1 MPLYTSKRDSGFLLG
16 VNREI
21 MHGFS
26 SVEVGV
32 YKLDLENTSMN
43 IYEESNNRTYKPA
56 VRVFA
61 LISFDQKT
69 ALSEDTGTDF
79 QRTLAVGF
87 LRADLKQADLFL
99 EEGDIIEY
107 NDGFFQVDVVS
118 TTNYWS
124 GRNPETMI
132 GNVQD
137 GWAEHGYNIAIQCEC
152 HLTRLN
158 SLNIIDTR
166 IGETPSPIQTDSS
179 IPKFL

>member
-1 MPLYTSKRDSGFLLG
+1 MPLYTSKRDAGFLLG

-21 MHGFS
+21 LHGFS

-32 YKLDLENTSMN
+32 YKLDLENTQTN
-43 IYEESNNRTYKPA
+43 IYEESNNKTYKPA

-61 LISFDQKT
+61 LIRFDQKT
-69 ALSEDTGTDF
+69 AASDDLGTDF
-79 QRTLAVGF
+79 QRLLGVGF
-87 LRADLKQADLFL
+87 LRADLKDANLYL

-107 NDGFFQVDVVS
+107 DDAFFQVDIVS

-132 GNVQD
+132 GNVID
-137 GWAEHGYNIAIQCEC
+137 GWKEHGYNIAVQCEC

-158 SLNIIDTR
+158 ALNIIDTR